1 MLSKR
6 TTSGDVSVGIG
17 LMLESIV
24 DISNRIDKDRKIP
37 VKIDT
42 DDYDYHI
49 FNAVTMIREVLTS
62 STGFKEK
69 DIFNIVTDDM
79 NIIFNLYKDYNITPI
94 LMFPDYDEI
103 IKDYIKFKEA
113 NVTEKFKFLI
123 DCIELAKKYFKNKNG
138 LLCPVVEFKTGKTK
152 QEQAIV
158 KVSDR
163 TLLTTHILLDIELTG
178 VTNLL
183 ETHTGK
189 LKNKN
194 TLNTKFK
201 PLGKQDLTHIPFNK
215 TTHYIFGD
223 STLVP
228 PLPVKIRKEIY
239 TISIDNKWTVH
250 TTESKVKDN
259 TNKIIKGIKI

>member
-1 MLSKR
+1 MAFFN
-6 TTSGDVSVGIG
+6 VAV
-17 LMLESIV
+17 
-24 DISNRIDKDRKIP
+24 IDCCP
-37 VKIDT
+37 TIDT
-42 DDYDYHI
+42 NVDGLYFRAETI
-49 FNAVTMIREVLTS
+49 NSLVITLII
-62 STGFKEK
+62 GFK
-69 DIFNIVTDDM
+69 
-79 NIIFNLYKDYNITPI
+79 Y
-94 LMFPDYDEI
+94 
-103 IKDYIKFKEA
+103 
-113 NVTEKFKFLI
+113 
-123 DCIELAKKYFKNKNG
+123 KNKNG